1 LLFKKIND
9 DSKFELSKY
18 VKEYIE
24 LNKSHDIKVYLGTDS
39 QNKSNRTTYATTIVF
54 HIGNTGCHVIYSK
67 ENVPLISVSNYWDR
81 LWGEVE
87 RSVEVALY
95 LRKNGVEV
103 HSIGLDLN
111 SDPNTKSNK
120 LVRSAVGYVEGLGFI
135 AKIKPDML
143 PSIKAA
149 DDLAR

>member
-1 LLFKKIND
+1 MLFKKIND
-9 DSKFELSKY
+9 ESLFELSSY
-18 VKEYIE
+18 IKEYIE
-24 LNKSHDIKVYLGTDS
+24 LNKEHNVKIYLGTDS

-67 ENVPLISVSNYWDR
+67 ENVPLISVANYWDR

-87 RSVEVALY
+87 RSVKVAIY
-95 LRKNGVEV
+95 LRDNNIEI

-120 LVRSAVGYVEGLGFI
+120 LVQSAVGYVEGLGFK
-135 AKIKPDML
+135 AKIKPDIL

>member
-1 LLFKKIND
+1 MLFRKIND
-9 DSKFELSKY
+9 DSLFELSSY
-18 VKEYIE
+18 VKEYLD
-24 LNKSHDIKVYLGTDS
+24 LNKNHNVKLYLGTDS
-39 QNKSNRTTYATTIVF
+39 QNKSDKTTYATTIVF

-67 ENVPLISVSNYWDR
+67 EHVTRIPIANYWDR

-87 RSVEVALY
+87 RSVKVANY
-95 LRKNGVEV
+95 LKDNGVKI

-120 LVRSAVGYVEGLGFI
+120 LVKAAVGYVEGMGYK

>member
-1 LLFKKIND
+1 MLFKKIND
-9 DSKFELSKY
+9 ESLFELSDY
-18 VKEYIE
+18 IKEYVE
-24 LNKSHDIKVYLGTDS
+24 LNKKHDIKIYLGTDS

-67 ENVPLISVSNYWDR
+67 ENVPLISVANYWDR

-87 RSVEVALY
+87 RSVKVATY
-95 LRKNGVEV
+95 LRNNNIEI

-120 LVRSAVGYVEGLGFI
+120 LVQSAVGYVEGLGFK

>member
-1 LLFKKIND
+1 MLFKKIND
-9 DSKFELSKY
+9 EALFELSDY
-18 VKEYIE
+18 IKEYVE
-24 LNKSHDIKVYLGTDS
+24 LNKKHDIKIYLGTDS

-67 ENVPLISVSNYWDR
+67 ENVPLISVANYWDR

-87 RSVEVALY
+87 RSVKVATY
-95 LRKNGVEV
+95 LRNNNIEI

-120 LVRSAVGYVEGLGFI
+120 LVQSAVGYVEGLGFK